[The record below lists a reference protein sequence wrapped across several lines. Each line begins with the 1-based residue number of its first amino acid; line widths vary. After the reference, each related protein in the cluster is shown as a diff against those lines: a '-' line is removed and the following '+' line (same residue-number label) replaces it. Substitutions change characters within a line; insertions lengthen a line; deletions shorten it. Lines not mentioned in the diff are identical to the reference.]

1 MKLYKFPQ
9 QAKVDRLIPKNK
21 FYEQGKANTKIE
33 QLFVNQVEN
42 IRWAYKLASSTIH
55 LQDQEDLK
63 EIQIFRV
70 KSRVEDLD
78 VSILSFIDKLILT
91 PIIFEVVYQD
101 KVKVVATYKRLNQ
114 ADKTKAVIG
123 QYYASEWLEDHDRIE
138 LPLYLKLADLYEHFI
153 AQILPIALSEDSG
166 DDDESVSI
174 ELKLQRAQQLESL
187 QKQLDKLKSKLR
199 TEKQFNRKVELN
211 NQIRLLGAQLDKL
224 RNNNMLSLYTTKID
238 NSLK

>member
-123 QYYASEWLEDHDRIE
+123 QYYASDWLEDADRVE

-153 AQILPIALSEDSG
+153 AQILPITSSEDSG
-166 DDDESVSI
+166 DDNESVSI
-174 ELKLQRAQQLESL
+174 ELKLQKAQQLESL
-187 QKQLDKLKSKLR
+187 QQQLDKLKSKLR

-211 NQIRLLGAQLDKL
+211 KHIHALESDLNKL
-224 RNNNMLSLYTTKID
+224 VN
-238 NSLK
+238 

>member
-63 EIQIFRV
+63 EIQILRV

-78 VSILSFIDKLILT
+78 ISILSFIDKLILT

-114 ADKTKAVIG
+114 ADKNKAVIG
-123 QYYASEWLEDHDRIE
+123 QYYASDWLEDRDRVE
-138 LPLYLKLADLYEHFI
+138 LPIYLKLADLYEHFI
-153 AQILPIALSEDSG
+153 AQILPIASSKDQEN
-166 DDDESVSI
+166 DDESVSI
-174 ELKLQRAQQLESL
+174 ELQLQKAQQLESL

-211 NQIRLLGAQLDKL
+211 KHIHALESDLNKL
-224 RNNNMLSLYTTKID
+224 VN
-238 NSLK
+238 

>member
-21 FYEQGKANTKIE
+21 FYEQGKANSKIE

-101 KVKVVATYKRLNQ
+101 KVKVIATYKRLNQ

-123 QYYASEWLEDHDRIE
+123 QYYASEWLEDHDRVE

-153 AQILPIALSEDSG
+153 AQILPITSSEDSG
-166 DDDESVSI
+166 NDDELVSI
-174 ELKLQRAQQLESL
+174 ELKLQRAQQLENL

-211 NQIRLLGAQLDKL
+211 KHIHALESDLNKLL
-224 RNNNMLSLYTTKID
+224 N
-238 NSLK
+238 

>member
-33 QLFVNQVEN
+33 QLFVDQVEN

-78 VSILSFIDKLILT
+78 VSVLSFIDKLILT

-101 KVKVVATYKRLNQ
+101 KVKVIATYKRLNQ

-123 QYYASEWLEDHDRIE
+123 QYYASGWLEDVDRVE

-153 AQILPIALSEDSG
+153 TQLLPIASSKNQENDN
-166 DDDESVSI
+166 ESVSI
-174 ELKLQRAQQLESL
+174 ELQLQKAQQLESL
-187 QKQLDKLKSKLR
+187 QKQLDRLKSKLR

-211 NQIRLLGAQLDKL
+211 KHIHALESDLNKL
-224 RNNNMLSLYTTKID
+224 VN
-238 NSLK
+238 

>member
-153 AQILPIALSEDSG
+153 AQILPIALSKDQEN
-166 DDDESVSI
+166 DDESVSI
-174 ELKLQRAQQLESL
+174 ELQLQRVQQLESL

-199 TEKQFNRKVELN
+199 NERQFNRKVELN
-211 NQIRLLGAQLDKL
+211 KKVSELESQLAQV
-224 RNNNMLSLYTTKID
+224 RRG
-238 NSLK
+238 

>member
-91 PIIFEVVYQD
+91 PIVFEVVYQD

-114 ADKTKAVIG
+114 ADKTKAVLG
-123 QYYASEWLEDHDRIE
+123 QYYASDWLEDADRVE

-153 AQILPIALSEDSG
+153 AQILPIALSKDQEN
-166 DDDESVSI
+166 DDGFISI
-174 ELKLQRAQQLESL
+174 EMKLQKTQQLESL

-224 RNNNMLSLYTTKID
+224 RNNNVL
-238 NSLK
+238 

>member
-33 QLFVNQVEN
+33 QLFVDQVEN

-101 KVKVVATYKRLNQ
+101 KVKVIATYKRLNQ

-123 QYYASEWLEDHDRIE
+123 QYYASGWLEDVDRVE

-153 AQILPIALSEDSG
+153 AQILPIALSKDQENDN
-166 DDDESVSI
+166 ESVSI
-174 ELKLQRAQQLESL
+174 ELQLQKVQQLESL
-187 QKQLDKLKSKLR
+187 QKQLNQLQSKLR
-199 TEKQFNRKVELN
+199 NERQFNRKVELN
-211 NQIRLLGAQLDKL
+211 KKVSELESQLAQV
-224 RNNNMLSLYTTKID
+224 RRG
-238 NSLK
+238 

>member
-123 QYYASEWLEDHDRIE
+123 QYYASEWLEDHDRVE

-153 AQILPIALSEDSG
+153 AQILPITSSEDSG

-174 ELKLQRAQQLESL
+174 ELKLQKAQQLESL
-187 QKQLDKLKSKLR
+187 QKQLDKLKTKLR

-211 NQIRLLGAQLDKL
+211 KHIHALESDLNKL
-224 RNNNMLSLYTTKID
+224 VN
-238 NSLK
+238 

>member
-33 QLFVNQVEN
+33 QLFVDQVEN

-70 KSRVEDLD
+70 KSRVEYLD

-123 QYYASEWLEDHDRIE
+123 QYYASEWLEDADRVE

-153 AQILPIALSEDSG
+153 AQILPITSSEDSG

-174 ELKLQRAQQLESL
+174 ELKLQKAQQLESL

-211 NQIRLLGAQLDKL
+211 KHIQALESDLNKL
-224 RNNNMLSLYTTKID
+224 VN
-238 NSLK
+238 

>member
-21 FYEQGKANTKIE
+21 FYEQGKANSKIE

-114 ADKTKAVIG
+114 ADKTKTVIG
-123 QYYASEWLEDHDRIE
+123 QYYASGWLEDVDRVE

-153 AQILPIALSEDSG
+153 AQILPIASSKDQEN
-166 DDDESVSI
+166 DDESVSI
-174 ELKLQRAQQLESL
+174 ELQLQKAQQLESL

-211 NQIRLLGAQLDKL
+211 KHIHALESDLNKL
-224 RNNNMLSLYTTKID
+224 VN
-238 NSLK
+238 

>member
-33 QLFVNQVEN
+33 QLFVDQVEN

-123 QYYASEWLEDHDRIE
+123 QYYASDWLEDADHVE
-138 LPLYLKLADLYEHFI
+138 LPFYLKLADLYEHFI
-153 AQILPIALSEDSG
+153 AQLLPIASSKEQEN
-166 DDDESVSI
+166 DDESVSI
-174 ELKLQRAQQLESL
+174 ELKLQKAQQLESL
-187 QKQLDKLKSKLR
+187 LKQFDHLKSKLR
-199 TEKQFNRKVELN
+199 KEKQFNRRVELN
-211 NQIRLLGAQLDKL
+211 KQLQNLQLQINR
-224 RNNNMLSLYTTKID
+224 IH
-238 NSLK
+238 

>member
-1 MKLYKFPQ
+1 MKLYKFPP

-33 QLFVNQVEN
+33 QLFVDQVEN

-123 QYYASEWLEDHDRIE
+123 QYYASEWLEDHDRVE

-153 AQILPIALSEDSG
+153 AQILPITSSEDSG

-174 ELKLQRAQQLESL
+174 ELKLQKAQQLESL

-211 NQIRLLGAQLDKL
+211 KHIHALESDLNKL
-224 RNNNMLSLYTTKID
+224 VN
-238 NSLK
+238 

>member
-21 FYEQGKANTKIE
+21 FYEQGKANSKIE

-123 QYYASEWLEDHDRIE
+123 QYYASEWLEDHDRVE

-153 AQILPIALSEDSG
+153 AQILPITSSEDSG

-174 ELKLQRAQQLESL
+174 ELKLQKAQQLESL

-199 TEKQFNRKVELN
+199 NEKQFNRRVELN
-211 NQIRLLGAQLDKL
+211 KQLQNLQLQINR
-224 RNNNMLSLYTTKID
+224 IH
-238 NSLK
+238 

>member
-153 AQILPIALSEDSG
+153 AQILPITSSEDSG

-174 ELKLQRAQQLESL
+174 ELQLQKAQQLESL

-199 TEKQFNRKVELN
+199 NERQFNRRVELN
-211 NQIRLLGAQLDKL
+211 KQLQNLQLQINR
-224 RNNNMLSLYTTKID
+224 IH
-238 NSLK
+238 

>member
-33 QLFVNQVEN
+33 QLFVDQVEN

-91 PIIFEVVYQD
+91 PIVFEVVYQD

-114 ADKTKAVIG
+114 ADKTKTVIG

-153 AQILPIALSEDSG
+153 AQILPITSSEDSG
-166 DDDESVSI
+166 NDDELVSI

-211 NQIRLLGAQLDKL
+211 KHIHALESDLNKL
-224 RNNNMLSLYTTKID
+224 VN
-238 NSLK
+238 

>member
-123 QYYASEWLEDHDRIE
+123 QYYASGWLEDVDRVE

-153 AQILPIALSEDSG
+153 AQILPITSSEDSG
-166 DDDESVSI
+166 NDDELVSI
-174 ELKLQRAQQLESL
+174 ELKLQRAQQLENL

-199 TEKQFNRKVELN
+199 TEKQFNRRVEMNKKINLLSDEIN
-211 NQIRLLGAQLDKL
+211 NLFK
-224 RNNNMLSLYTTKID
+224 
-238 NSLK
+238 

>member
-1 MKLYKFPQ
+1 MKLYKFPA

-33 QLFVNQVEN
+33 QLFVDQVEN

-63 EIQIFRV
+63 EIQIFQV
-70 KSRVEDLD
+70 KSRVKDLD

-91 PIIFEVVYQD
+91 PIIFEVIYQD
-101 KVKVVATYKRLNQ
+101 KMKVVATYKRLNQ

-123 QYYASEWLEDHDRIE
+123 QYYASDWLEDADRVE
-138 LPLYLKLADLYEHFI
+138 LPFYLKLADLYEHFI
-153 AQILPIALSEDSG
+153 TQILPIALSKDQEN
-166 DDDESVSI
+166 DDESVSI
-174 ELKLQRAQQLESL
+174 ELQLQKAQQLETL

-211 NQIRLLGAQLDKL
+211 KHIHALESDLNKL
-224 RNNNMLSLYTTKID
+224 VN
-238 NSLK
+238 

>member
-114 ADKTKAVIG
+114 SNKTKAVIG
-123 QYYASEWLEDHDRIE
+123 QYYASEWLEDHDRVE
-138 LPLYLKLADLYEHFI
+138 LPIYLKLADLYEHFI
-153 AQILPIALSEDSG
+153 AQLLPIVSNEDPEN
-166 DDDESVSI
+166 DDESVSI
-174 ELKLQRAQQLESL
+174 ELQLQKAQQLESL

-199 TEKQFNRKVELN
+199 TEKQFNRKVEINKKINLLSDGIN
-211 NQIRLLGAQLDKL
+211 NLFK
-224 RNNNMLSLYTTKID
+224 
-238 NSLK
+238 

>member
-33 QLFVNQVEN
+33 QLFVDQVEN

-78 VSILSFIDKLILT
+78 MSILSFIDKLILT
-91 PIIFEVVYQD
+91 PIVFEVVYQD

-153 AQILPIALSEDSG
+153 AQILPITSSEDSG

-174 ELKLQRAQQLESL
+174 ELKLQKAQQLESL

-199 TEKQFNRKVELN
+199 NEKQFNRRVELN
-211 NQIRLLGAQLDKL
+211 KQLQNLQLQINR
-224 RNNNMLSLYTTKID
+224 IH
-238 NSLK
+238 

>member
-33 QLFVNQVEN
+33 QLFVDQVEN

-101 KVKVVATYKRLNQ
+101 KVKVVASYKRLSQ

-123 QYYASEWLEDHDRIE
+123 QYYASEWLVDHNRVE

-153 AQILPIALSEDSG
+153 AQILPIASNKDLEN
-166 DDDESVSI
+166 DDESVSI
-174 ELKLQRAQQLESL
+174 ELQLQKAQQLESL
-187 QKQLDKLKSKLR
+187 QKQFDQLQSKLR
-199 TEKQFNRKVELN
+199 NERQFNRRVELN
-211 NQIRLLGAQLDKL
+211 KQLQNLQLQINR
-224 RNNNMLSLYTTKID
+224 IH
-238 NSLK
+238 

>member
-1 MKLYKFPQ
+1 MKLYKFPP

-123 QYYASEWLEDHDRIE
+123 QYYASGWLEDADRVE

-153 AQILPIALSEDSG
+153 AQILPIVSNEDPEN
-166 DDDESVSI
+166 DDESVSI
-174 ELKLQRAQQLESL
+174 ELKLQKAQQLESL

-211 NQIRLLGAQLDKL
+211 KHIHALESDLNKL
-224 RNNNMLSLYTTKID
+224 VN
-238 NSLK
+238 

>member
-21 FYEQGKANTKIE
+21 FYEQGKANSNIE

-114 ADKTKAVIG
+114 ADKTKTVIG
-123 QYYASEWLEDHDRIE
+123 QYYASEWLEDHDRVE
-138 LPLYLKLADLYEHFI
+138 LPIYLKLADLYEHFI
-153 AQILPIALSEDSG
+153 AQILPITSSKDQEN
-166 DDDESVSI
+166 DDESVSI
-174 ELKLQRAQQLESL
+174 ELQLQRAQQLESL

-199 TEKQFNRKVELN
+199 NERQFNRKVELN
-211 NQIRLLGAQLDKL
+211 KKVSELESQLAQV
-224 RNNNMLSLYTTKID
+224 RRG
-238 NSLK
+238 

>member
-21 FYEQGKANTKIE
+21 FYEQGKANSKIE
-33 QLFVNQVEN
+33 QLFVDQVEN

-55 LQDQEDLK
+55 LQDQADLK

-123 QYYASEWLEDHDRIE
+123 QYYASDWLEDHDRIE

-153 AQILPIALSEDSG
+153 AQILPITSSEDSG

-174 ELKLQRAQQLESL
+174 ELKLQKAQQLESL

-211 NQIRLLGAQLDKL
+211 KHIHALESDLNKL
-224 RNNNMLSLYTTKID
+224 VN
-238 NSLK
+238 

>member
-101 KVKVVATYKRLNQ
+101 KVKVVASYKRLNQ

-123 QYYASEWLEDHDRIE
+123 QYYASEWLEDHDRVE

-153 AQILPIALSEDSG
+153 AQILPITSSEDSG

-174 ELKLQRAQQLESL
+174 ELQLQKAQQLESL

-211 NQIRLLGAQLDKL
+211 KHIHALESDLNKL
-224 RNNNMLSLYTTKID
+224 VN
-238 NSLK
+238 

>member
-9 QAKVDRLIPKNK
+9 QAKVNQLIPKNK

-33 QLFVNQVEN
+33 QLFVDQVEN

-78 VSILSFIDKLILT
+78 VSVLSFIDKLILT

-101 KVKVVATYKRLNQ
+101 KVKVVASYKRLSQ
-114 ADKTKAVIG
+114 VDKTKAVIG

-138 LPLYLKLADLYEHFI
+138 LPIYLKLADLYEHFI
-153 AQILPIALSEDSG
+153 AQILPIASNKDLEN
-166 DDDESVSI
+166 DDESVSI
-174 ELKLQRAQQLESL
+174 ELQLQKAQQLESL
-187 QKQLDKLKSKLR
+187 QKQIVKLKSKLR
-199 TEKQFNRKVELN
+199 NEKQFNRKVELN
-211 NQIRLLGAQLDKL
+211 KKVSELKSQLAQA
-224 RNNNMLSLYTTKID
+224 RRG
-238 NSLK
+238 

>member
-21 FYEQGKANTKIE
+21 FYEQGKANTKLE
-33 QLFVNQVEN
+33 QLFVDQVEN

-123 QYYASEWLEDHDRIE
+123 QYYASDWLEDADRVE

-153 AQILPIALSEDSG
+153 AQILPIALSKDQENDN
-166 DDDESVSI
+166 ESFSI
-174 ELKLQRAQQLESL
+174 ELQLQKSQQLESL

-211 NQIRLLGAQLDKL
+211 KHIHALESDLNKL
-224 RNNNMLSLYTTKID
+224 VN
-238 NSLK
+238 

>member
-21 FYEQGKANTKIE
+21 FYEQGKANTKLE

-123 QYYASEWLEDHDRIE
+123 QYYASEWLEDHDRVE

-153 AQILPIALSEDSG
+153 AQILPITSSEDSG

-174 ELKLQRAQQLESL
+174 ELKLQKAQQLESL
-187 QKQLDKLKSKLR
+187 QKQLAKLKSKLR

-211 NQIRLLGAQLDKL
+211 KHIHALESDLNKL
-224 RNNNMLSLYTTKID
+224 VN
-238 NSLK
+238 

>member
-33 QLFVNQVEN
+33 QLFVDQVEN

-123 QYYASEWLEDHDRIE
+123 QYYASDWLEDADRVE

-153 AQILPIALSEDSG
+153 AQILPIALSKDQENDN
-166 DDDESVSI
+166 ESVSI
-174 ELKLQRAQQLESL
+174 ELQLQKSQQLESL
-187 QKQLDKLKSKLR
+187 QKQLNQLQSKLR
-199 TEKQFNRKVELN
+199 NEKQFNRRVELN
-211 NQIRLLGAQLDKL
+211 KQLQNLQLQINR
-224 RNNNMLSLYTTKID
+224 IH
-238 NSLK
+238 

>member
-1 MKLYKFPQ
+1 MKLYQFPQ
-9 QAKVDRLIPKNK
+9 QAKVNQLIPKNK

-33 QLFVNQVEN
+33 QLFVDQVEN

-70 KSRVEDLD
+70 KSRVKDLD

-101 KVKVVATYKRLNQ
+101 KVKVVASYKRLSQ

-123 QYYASEWLEDHDRIE
+123 QYYASEWLVDHNRVE

-153 AQILPIALSEDSG
+153 AQILPIASSKDLEN
-166 DDDESVSI
+166 DDESVSI
-174 ELKLQRAQQLESL
+174 ELQLQKAQQLESL
-187 QKQLDKLKSKLR
+187 QKQFDQLQSKLR
-199 TEKQFNRKVELN
+199 NERQFNRRVELN
-211 NQIRLLGAQLDKL
+211 KQLQNLQLQINL
-224 RNNNMLSLYTTKID
+224 IH
-238 NSLK
+238 

>member
-123 QYYASEWLEDHDRIE
+123 QYYASGWLEDVDRVE

-153 AQILPIALSEDSG
+153 AQILPITSSEDSG
-166 DDDESVSI
+166 NDDELVSI

-199 TEKQFNRKVELN
+199 TEKQFNRKVEFNKHIHALESD
-211 NQIRLLGAQLDKL
+211 LKKL
-224 RNNNMLSLYTTKID
+224 VN
-238 NSLK
+238 

>member
-33 QLFVNQVEN
+33 QLFVDQVEN

-123 QYYASEWLEDHDRIE
+123 QYYASEWLEDHDRFE

-153 AQILPIALSEDSG
+153 AQILPITSSEDSG

-174 ELKLQRAQQLESL
+174 ELKLQKAQQLESL

-199 TEKQFNRKVELN
+199 NEKQFNRRVELN
-211 NQIRLLGAQLDKL
+211 KQLQNLQLQINR
-224 RNNNMLSLYTTKID
+224 IH
-238 NSLK
+238 

>member
-1 MKLYKFPQ
+1 MKLYKFPP

-21 FYEQGKANTKIE
+21 FYEQGKANSKIE

-123 QYYASEWLEDHDRIE
+123 QYYASEWLEDHDRVE

-153 AQILPIALSEDSG
+153 EQLLPIPQVDG
-166 DDDESVSI
+166 VSVKDNQTI
-174 ELKLQRAQQLESL
+174 QEKLHLAEQLESL
-187 QKQLDKLKSKLR
+187 EKQIAQLKSKMKR
-199 TEKQFNRKVELN
+199 DQQFNRKVLLN
-211 NQIRLLGAQLDKL
+211 QKIIDLEKKL
-224 RNNNMLSLYTTKID
+224 KD
-238 NSLK
+238 CQE

>member
-33 QLFVNQVEN
+33 QLFVDQVEN

-123 QYYASEWLEDHDRIE
+123 QYYASEWLEDHDRVE

-153 AQILPIALSEDSG
+153 AQILPITSSEDSG
-166 DDDESVSI
+166 DDESVSI
-174 ELKLQRAQQLESL
+174 ELKLQKAQQLESL

-199 TEKQFNRKVELN
+199 NEKQFNRRVELN
-211 NQIRLLGAQLDKL
+211 KQLQNLQLQINR
-224 RNNNMLSLYTTKID
+224 IH
-238 NSLK
+238 

>member
-33 QLFVNQVEN
+33 QLFVDQVEN

-114 ADKTKAVIG
+114 ANKTKVVIG

-153 AQILPIALSEDSG
+153 AQMLPITSSEDSG
-166 DDDESVSI
+166 DDDECVSI

-224 RNNNMLSLYTTKID
+224 RNNNML
-238 NSLK
+238 

>member
-9 QAKVDRLIPKNK
+9 QAKVNQLIPKNK

-33 QLFVNQVEN
+33 QLFVDQVEN

-78 VSILSFIDKLILT
+78 VSVLSFIDKLILT

-101 KVKVVATYKRLNQ
+101 KVKVVASYKRLSQ
-114 ADKTKAVIG
+114 VDKTKAVIG
-123 QYYASEWLEDHDRIE
+123 QYYASEWLVDHDRID
-138 LPLYLKLADLYEHFI
+138 LPIYLKLADLYEHFI
-153 AQILPIALSEDSG
+153 AQILPIASNKDLEN
-166 DDDESVSI
+166 DDESVSI
-174 ELKLQRAQQLESL
+174 ELQLQKAQQLESL

-199 TEKQFNRKVELN
+199 NEKQFNRRVELN
-211 NQIRLLGAQLDKL
+211 KQLQNLQLQINR
-224 RNNNMLSLYTTKID
+224 IH
-238 NSLK
+238 